1 MRRIVYV
8 MFFLVFVNEN
18 YMMYNGLWK
27 THMWLVDQLLF
38 EQSPLKL
45 PLFFF
50 IQCGLLFVASRKP
63 GANKGFAAPIKLGLN
78 LCLTCAVG
86 WTLWGAFK
94 GGSPKMAGW
103 QLYPLVSAM
112 LFAKLLIAT
121 LRTPKHFETLG
132 KLLMAAAL
140 YRSMMAIIFWF
151 FFVHNVIYEKGPP
164 PYMTTHDDTV
174 LFVVGLV
181 LSLNNALI
189 KQTGKALRFAVM
201 SWAVI
206 LPAIQFNNRR
216 LAWASLG
223 FALVLVYF
231 LMPRG
236 RVKRKMNWGLVA
248 LAPMLAGYVGIG
260 WGRPEGIFKPL
271 RSFSTMTTEKDSSTL
286 AREAENKGLLA
297 TLTRGSWIT
306 GTGWGQEYVEI
317 DSSFS
322 IAAFYKEWR
331 YVPHNSL
338 IGALAFTGVIGF
350 SCLWLIF
357 PISVFLNSRTWR
369 ISRDPTERVAS
380 LTAITQVIICSNQ
393 MFGDMGL
400 QSLTT
405 VFMAGSGFAVAA
417 RLSVTSGAWPENKRR
432 LKQAEASRIPPQN
445 VAA

>member
-1 MRRIVYV
+1 MRRVVYIL
-8 MFFLVFVNEN
+8 FFLVFVNEN
-18 YMMYNGLWK
+18 YMTYTGLLK
-27 THMWLVDQLLF
+27 THMWVVDQLLF

-50 IQCGLLFVASRKP
+50 IQCGMLFVASQKP
-63 GANKGFAAPIKLGLN
+63 GAKKGYAKPVNLGLN
-78 LCLTCAVG
+78 LTLFCVVG
-86 WTLWGAFK
+86 WTIWGGIK
-94 GGSPKMAGW
+94 GGKPWMAGW
-103 QLYPLVSAM
+103 QLYSLVSAM

-132 KLLMAAAL
+132 KVLMAAVL
-140 YRSMMAIIFWF
+140 YRAAMAIFFWYF
-151 FFVHNVIYEKGPP
+151 YVHNVIYPKGPP

-174 LFVVGLV
+174 LFVVGLI

-189 KQTGKALRFAVM
+189 KRTGKAIRFAIM

-223 FALVLVYF
+223 FALVLVYV
-231 LMPRG
+231 LMPKG
-236 RVKRKMNWGLVA
+236 RVKRKMNWGLIA
-248 LAPMLAGYVGIG
+248 LAPVIAIYVAVG

-271 RSFSTMTTEKDSSTL
+271 RSFSTMTTQKDSSTL

-297 TLTRGSWIT
+297 TLTRGSWIS

-338 IGALAFTGVIGF
+338 VGALAFTGVIGF
-350 SCLWLIF
+350 SCLWLVF

-380 LTAITQVIICSNQ
+380 LTALAQVIICSNQ

-405 VFMAGSGFAVAA
+405 LFMASSGFAVAA
-417 RLSVTSGAWPENKRR
+417 RLSVTSGAWPERQPRR
-432 LKQAEASRIPPQN
+432 LTRAEPPPPPQN

>member
-1 MRRIVYV
+1 MRRVVYV
-8 MFFLVFVNEN
+8 LFFLVFVNEN
-18 YMMYNGLWK
+18 YMTYTGLWK
-27 THMWLVDQLLF
+27 THMWVVDQLLF
-38 EQSPLKL
+38 VQSPLKL
-45 PLFFF
+45 PFFFF
-50 IQCGLLFVASRKP
+50 IQCGLLFVASQKP
-63 GANKGFAAPIKLGLN
+63 GAKTGVAEPVKLGLN
-78 LCLTCAVG
+78 LVLICAVG
-86 WTLWGAFK
+86 WTFWGAFK
-94 GGSPKMAGW
+94 GGKPWMAGW
-103 QLYPLVSAM
+103 QLYSLVSAT

-132 KLLMAAAL
+132 KVLMAAAL
-140 YRSMMAIIFWF
+140 YRSMMAIIFWY
-151 FFVHNVIYEKGPP
+151 FFVHDVIYEKGPP

-181 LSLNNALI
+181 LSLNNALV
-189 KQTGKALRFAVM
+189 KQTGKAIRFAM
-201 SWAVI
+201 LSWAVI

-223 FALVLVYF
+223 FALVVVYV

-248 LAPMLAGYVGIG
+248 LAPILVTYLAVG

-297 TLTRGSWIT
+297 TLTRGSWIS

-369 ISRDPTERVAS
+369 ISRNPTERVAS

-405 VFMAGSGFAVAA
+405 LFVAGSGFAVAA
-417 RLSVTSGAWPENKRR
+417 RLSVTSGAWREKRPR
-432 LKQAEASRIPPQN
+432 QLKPAEAPPPPQN